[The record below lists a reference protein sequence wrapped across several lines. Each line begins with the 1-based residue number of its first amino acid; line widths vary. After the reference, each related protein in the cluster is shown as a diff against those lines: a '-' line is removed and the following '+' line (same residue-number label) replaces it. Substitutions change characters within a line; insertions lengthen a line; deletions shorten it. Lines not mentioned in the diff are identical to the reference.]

1 MRFPLISPSQA
12 YMALAPMRISFMTF
26 LLLENC
32 EFKSEF
38 GFDSSPWLQIE
49 CNAIQ
54 FSLI

>member
-38 GFDSSPWLQIE
+38 GFDSSP
-49 CNAIQ
+49 
-54 FSLI
+54 